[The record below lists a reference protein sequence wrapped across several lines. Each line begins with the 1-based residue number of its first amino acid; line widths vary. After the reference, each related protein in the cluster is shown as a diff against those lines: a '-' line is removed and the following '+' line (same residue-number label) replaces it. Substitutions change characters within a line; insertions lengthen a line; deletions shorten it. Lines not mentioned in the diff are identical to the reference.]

1 MLVSFSLVTQR
12 VRKEERVLHDENLVH
27 IFFTIIYLIAA
38 HLQGRNIYLKCRSKK
53 NVFFPYLRNEHH
65 SCILNGS

>member
-27 IFFTIIYLIAA
+27 IFFAIIYLIAA
-38 HLQGRNIYLKCRSKK
+38 HLQGRNIYLKCR
-53 NVFFPYLRNEHH
+53 
-65 SCILNGS
+65 

>member
-27 IFFTIIYLIAA
+27 IFFFTIIYLIAA

-53 NVFFPYLRNEHH
+53 KIFCPLFEK
-65 SCILNGS
+65 